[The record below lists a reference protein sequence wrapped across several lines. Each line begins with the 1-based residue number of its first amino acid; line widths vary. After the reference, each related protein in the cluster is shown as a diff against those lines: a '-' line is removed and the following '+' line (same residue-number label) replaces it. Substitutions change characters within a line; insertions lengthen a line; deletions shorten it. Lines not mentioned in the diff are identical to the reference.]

1 MLGYLTAAPTS
12 KGRCNSEIWRYAL
25 RLHTG
30 DTRMTEEQ
38 FERDYPKEQYNYV
51 RTNFRTKGSHG
62 QTEIESF
69 DIVSKATGETVLQ
82 ATRTEHTNLRG
93 LDTTVNWDW

>member
-1 MLGYLTAAPTS
+1 
-12 KGRCNSEIWRYAL
+12 
-25 RLHTG
+25 
-30 DTRMTEEQ
+30 MTDEQ
-38 FERDYPKEQYNYV
+38 FERDYPRDQYNYV
-51 RTNFRTKGSHG
+51 RTNFRKRGSLG

-82 ATRTEHTNLRG
+82 ATRTEHTNLKG

>member
-1 MLGYLTAAPTS
+1 M
-12 KGRCNSEIWRYAL
+12 

-38 FERDYPKEQYNYV
+38 FERDYPREQYNYV